1 VDRSRLSRW
10 AGRVSGVIMA
20 QETVKHYVFVDFEN
34 VQAVKLE
41 LIRGRPVMVIMVVG
55 KDQTKVPLDLVAQL
69 MEHSSQVRLVRTE
82 VKGKNALDFV
92 LSAEVGAQGVVDT
105 KASFHIVSRD
115 KGFDALVAHFRSM
128 GREAARHDAFV
139 KVPAFGGSGPAV
151 ARKSAG
157 TAARKTAVAAAPV
170 TRRAPVAPVAPV
182 ARRAA
187 VRGDALEQWLG
198 KMEARLAP
206 GAGNRPR
213 REAALRRLVRDQL
226 GAGPSEE
233 DIGRVLAKLVAKGV
247 VTVGN
252 QGAVSYA
259 D

>member
-1 VDRSRLSRW
+1 MDRSRLSRW

-139 KVPAFGGSGPAV
+139 KVPALGGSGPAV

-170 TRRAPVAPVAPV
+170 TRRAPV
-182 ARRAA
+182 
-187 VRGDALEQWLG
+187 RGDALEQWIG

-226 GAGPSEE
+226 GVGPSEE

>member
-1 VDRSRLSRW
+1 
-10 AGRVSGVIMA
+10 
-20 QETVKHYVFVDFEN
+20 
-34 VQAVKLE
+34 
-41 LIRGRPVMVIMVVG
+41 
-55 KDQTKVPLDLVAQL
+55 
-69 MEHSSQVRLVRTE
+69 
-82 VKGKNALDFV
+82 
-92 LSAEVGAQGVVDT
+92 
-105 KASFHIVSRD
+105 
-115 KGFDALVAHFRSM
+115 
-128 GREAARHDAFV
+128 V

-170 TRRAPVAPVAPV
+170 TRRAPVAPV

>member
-1 VDRSRLSRW
+1 MDRSRLSRW

-92 LSAEVGAQGVVDT
+92 LSAEVGAQGVVDP

-170 TRRAPVAPVAPV
+170 TRRAPVAPV

>member
-1 VDRSRLSRW
+1 
-10 AGRVSGVIMA
+10 MA

-139 KVPAFGGSGPAV
+139 KVPALGGTGPAV

>member
-1 VDRSRLSRW
+1 
-10 AGRVSGVIMA
+10 MA

-92 LSAEVGAQGVVDT
+92 LSAEVGAQGVVDP

-139 KVPAFGGSGPAV
+139 KVPGLGGAAAVPVV
-151 ARKSAG
+151 ARKAAG
-157 TAARKTAVAAAPV
+157 SVARKAVPAAV
-170 TRRAPVAPVAPV
+170 RAPV
-182 ARRAA
+182 RRPAA
-187 VRGDALEQWLG
+187 GRSDPMEQWLE

-226 GAGPSEE
+226 GAGPSDE
-233 DIGRVLAKLVAKGV
+233 DIGRVLAKLVARGV
-247 VTVGN
+247 VKVGS

>member
-1 VDRSRLSRW
+1 MDRSRLSRW

-170 TRRAPVAPVAPV
+170 TRRAPVAPVA
-182 ARRAA
+182 RRAA

>member
-1 VDRSRLSRW
+1 
-10 AGRVSGVIMA
+10 MA

-92 LSAEVGAQGVVDT
+92 LSAEVGAQGVVDP

-139 KVPAFGGSGPAV
+139 KVPAFGGSSPAV

-157 TAARKTAVAAAPV
+157 TAARKAAA
-170 TRRAPVAPVAPV
+170 APV

-187 VRGDALEQWLG
+187 VRGDAMEQWLG

-247 VTVGN
+247 VTVGA

>member
-1 VDRSRLSRW
+1 
-10 AGRVSGVIMA
+10 MA

-92 LSAEVGAQGVVDT
+92 LSAEVGAQGVVDP

-139 KVPAFGGSGPAV
+139 KVPGLGAGGAAGSAV
-151 ARKSAG
+151 A
-157 TAARKTAVAAAPV
+157 
-170 TRRAPVAPVAPV
+170 

-187 VRGDALEQWLG
+187 GTAVKKAVPATARVAARRPAAGRTDLMEKWLE

>member
-1 VDRSRLSRW
+1 
-10 AGRVSGVIMA
+10 MA

-170 TRRAPVAPVAPV
+170 TRRAPVAPVA
-182 ARRAA
+182 RRAA

>member
-1 VDRSRLSRW
+1 MDRSRLSRW